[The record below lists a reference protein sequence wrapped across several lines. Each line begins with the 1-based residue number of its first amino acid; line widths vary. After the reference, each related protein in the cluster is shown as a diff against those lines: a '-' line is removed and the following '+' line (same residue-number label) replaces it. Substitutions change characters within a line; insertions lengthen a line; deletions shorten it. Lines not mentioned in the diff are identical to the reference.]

1 MTNLLLFDVDGT
13 IADSGQCIENKMVE
27 ILISLQK
34 MGHEIGIV
42 GGGKLDKVLYQ
53 MSNKVFFSH
62 YFTECGCVY
71 NKNIDKNNKDLNLQ
85 EVYKKNIREH
95 KLYEKINILIKTAL
109 NFISSVDYVIT
120 GNFIDLR
127 NGIIYISLI
136 GLSALDS
143 ERKYFLE
150 LDKNNRYRDRLLS
163 LLKNK
168 AKSLNIEDKLDVVF
182 GGSVGIAIYPKE
194 YDKIQIMDVICIE
207 DYKEIHYFGDKYL
220 EDGNDY
226 KLLNHKN
233 TIGHSV
239 DSPGDTYNILQEI
252 LSE

>member
-13 IADSGQCIENKMVE
+13 IADAGQCIENNMVE

-95 KLYEKINILIKTAL
+95 KLYEKINILLKKDFLKICDCVVLGCTHFNIIKTL
-109 NFISSVDYVIT
+109 ISNELKKKYNYNGVI
-120 GNFIDLR
+120 
-127 NGIIYISLI
+127 
-136 GLSALDS
+136 LDS
-143 ERKYFLE
+143 NEILLKYF
-150 LDKNNRYRDRLLS
+150 K
-163 LLKNK
+163 K
-168 AKSLNIEDKLDVVF
+168 
-182 GGSVGIAIYPKE
+182 IA
-194 YDKIQIMDVICIE
+194 
-207 DYKEIHYFGDKYL
+207 F
-220 EDGNDY
+220 
-226 KLLNHKN
+226 
-233 TIGHSV
+233 
-239 DSPGDTYNILQEI
+239 
-252 LSE
+252 